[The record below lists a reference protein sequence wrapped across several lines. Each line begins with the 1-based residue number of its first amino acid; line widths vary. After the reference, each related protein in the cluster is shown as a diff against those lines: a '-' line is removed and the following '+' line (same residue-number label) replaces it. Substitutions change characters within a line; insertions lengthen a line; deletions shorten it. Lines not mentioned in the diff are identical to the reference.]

1 MPDKK
6 FILFFVLLYL
16 ALAILSSVIPKFL
29 YSVGATYSMGPIMKQ
44 LVIFGVVCIIGY
56 VIKNKK

>member
-6 FILFFVLLYL
+6 FILFFILLYL
-16 ALAILSSVIPKFL
+16 VLAIVSSVIPKFL
-29 YSVGATYSMGPIMKQ
+29 YSVGSTYSMGPTMKQ
-44 LVIFGVVCIIGY
+44 LIIFGAVCIVGY